1 MMDCQQLKQKIKQVC
16 EENMSQFEEIGEY
29 IFLHPENGYEEF
41 ESSKYLEDVLEQEG
55 FQVRRGYKGLPTSF
69 KATWGKGKTKIAF
82 LPEYDALPGYGPN
95 KDQMAHACGHNWIS
109 ASCLGAAICLK
120 KILSEK
126 DATLVVIGTPAEET
140 YGGKCVL
147 VKEGAFDEID
157 YVFQM
162 HLGTQNL
169 LRPQTQAMDS
179 IEFEF
184 FGKPSHAALA
194 PEEGINALDAV
205 LLMFNGVNARG
216 AHCPKSTS
224 IAGII
229 TKGGLA
235 CNIVPDHTACQFY
248 IRDKNREAVDQ
259 LNKMM
264 IEIAKGA
271 CKMTGARMEY
281 RFFENSF
288 DELCNDEKLVRI
300 MENNLRDLGIN
311 QFDEKEELG
320 GSSDIGN
327 VSKVAKTM
335 YFEMATGKEIFAHEE
350 EFLDLVHGENAKKT
364 LHDAIVA
371 MAWSALD
378 VIEDGKLKNKKG

>member
-1 MMDCQQLKQKIKQVC
+1 MKKRRLIMDRQHQKQKIEQICK
-16 EENMSQFEEIGEY
+16 ENMPRFEEIGEY
-29 IFLHPENGYEEF
+29 IFSHPENGYEEF

-55 FQVRRGYKGLPTSF
+55 FQVQRGYKGLPTSF
-69 KATWGKGKTKIAF
+69 KAVWGKGKTRIAF

-109 ASCLGAAICLK
+109 ASCLGAAITLK
-120 KILSEK
+120 KCLSEK

-147 VKEGAFDEID
+147 VKEGAFDDID

-162 HLGTQNL
+162 HLGTKNL

-179 IEFEF
+179 LEFEF

-205 LLMFNGVNARG
+205 LLMFNGVNARR
-216 AHCPKSTS
+216 AHCPKSAS

-229 TKGGLA
+229 TKGGSA
-235 CNIVPDHTACQFY
+235 CNIVPDHTVCQFY

-259 LNKMM
+259 LNQMM

-271 CKMTGARMEY
+271 CYMTGARMKY

-288 DELCNDEKLVRI
+288 DELCNDEKLVKI
-300 MENNLRDLGIN
+300 METNLRALGID
-311 QFDEKEELG
+311 QFHIQEELG

-327 VSKVAKTM
+327 VSKVTKTM

-350 EFLDLVHGENAKKT
+350 EFLELVHGENAKKT

-378 VIEDGKLKNKKG
+378 VL